1 MRSKANS
8 SKIIGVL
15 FFSEF
20 AGTAL
25 LICFGLSV
33 VILDFSPEGPVVA
46 LVPDAGLRRL
56 LTGFL
61 FGATGGLI
69 ALSPVGKISGAHIN
83 PVVTVAFWLRRKI
96 SAGHA
101 LGYIVAQL
109 AGAIAAAVSLLLW
122 GKTGAAVHFG
132 ATIPGA
138 RYTFWEAAL
147 GEAATTFALIVL
159 LFLFLGHRPIRKFT
173 PLLFPFL
180 YALMVYIEAPL
191 SGTSTNPARSLGPEV
206 ISWQFHAWW
215 VYWVGPALGML
226 LGLSIH
232 KYTWLKHLELE
243 VAKLYHFEHD
253 PYRVFRRKKSVP
265 EKPGVDSPGS
275 PPAAQDAHDI
285 VPGQ

>member
-1 MRSKANS
+1 MLMKVP
-8 SKIIGVL
+8 GVL

-25 LICFGLSV
+25 LICVGLSV
-33 VILDFSPEGPVVA
+33 VIATFSPESPVVL

-83 PVVTVAFWLRRKI
+83 PVVTAAFWLKKKI

-101 LGYIVAQL
+101 LGYIAAQL
-109 AGAIAAAVSLLLW
+109 AGAIAGAVLLLLW

-132 ATIPGA
+132 ATLPGA
-138 RYTFWEAAL
+138 RYTFWQAAL
-147 GEAATTFALIVL
+147 GEAATTFALIAL
-159 LFLFLGHRPIRKFT
+159 LLLFLGHKRIRKFT

-180 YALMVYIEAPL
+180 YAVMVYLEAPL

-206 ISWQFHAWW
+206 IEWQFHAWW
-215 VYWVGPALGML
+215 VYWVGPTTGML

-232 KYTWLKHLELE
+232 RFTWLKHLELE

-253 PYRVFRRKKSVP
+253 PYRVFGGTNSGNEKP
-265 EKPGVDSPGS
+265 EKG
-275 PPAAQDAHDI
+275 
-285 VPGQ
+285 

>member
-1 MRSKANS
+1 MPFLA
-8 SKIIGVL
+8 
-15 FFSEF
+15 EF

-25 LICFGLSV
+25 LIGVGLSV
-33 VILDFSPEGPVVA
+33 VIAAFSPESPVVA
-46 LVPDAGLRRL
+46 LVPDADLRRL

-83 PVVTVAFWLRRKI
+83 PVVTAAFWLKKKI

-101 LGYIVAQL
+101 LGYIAAQL
-109 AGAIAAAVSLLLW
+109 AGAIAGAVLLLLW
-122 GKTGAAVHFG
+122 GKTGSAVDFG
-132 ATIPGA
+132 ATLPGA

-159 LFLFLGHRPIRKFT
+159 LFLFLGHKRVRKFT

-180 YALMVYIEAPL
+180 YALMVYLEAPI

-206 ISWQFHAWW
+206 IAWQFRAWW
-215 VYWVGPALGML
+215 VYWVGPATWML

-232 KYTWLKHLELE
+232 RFTWLKHLELE

-253 PYRVFRRKKSVP
+253 PYRVFRGKKSLD
-265 EKPGVDSPGS
+265 EKSGIGVSPGS
-275 PPAAQDAHDI
+275 PQAAQNPHDI